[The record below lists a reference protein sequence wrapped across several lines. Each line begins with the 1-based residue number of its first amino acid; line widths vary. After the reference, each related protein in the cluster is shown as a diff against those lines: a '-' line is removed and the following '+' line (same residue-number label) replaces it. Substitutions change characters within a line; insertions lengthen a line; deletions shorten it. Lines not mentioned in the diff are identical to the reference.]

1 MVIFNLGRKSRCQL
15 CGCGFS
21 RWWFDLICIE
31 EIGTSATSVA
41 PIDALDLPKVIES
54 NNEGG
59 GDDRG
64 DNRIDGGETE
74 INEDGWILWGWYD

>member
-1 MVIFNLGRKSRCQL
+1 M
-15 CGCGFS
+15 
-21 RWWFDLICIE
+21 ICIE

-64 DNRIDGGETE
+64 DNGIDGGETE
-74 INEDGWILWGWYD
+74 INEDGWIL